1 MYTTKTRSVAKAIT
15 WRVIATLTGVL
26 IVLLLTGELEMGAM
40 FAALDIVLKLMFFYM
55 HERGWD
61 AVKWGKRTHYESQSG
76 KTIGE

>member
-1 MYTTKTRSVAKAIT
+1 MMRTTKSRSMAKAVT

-40 FAALDIVLKLMFFYM
+40 FAVLDIVLKLMFYYL

-61 AVKWGKRTHYESQSG
+61 VVKWGKVAVSQYE
-76 KTIGE
+76 

>member
-1 MYTTKTRSVAKAIT
+1 MRTTKSRSMAKAVT

-40 FAALDIVLKLMFFYM
+40 FAVLDIVLKLMFYYL

-61 AVKWGKRTHYESQSG
+61 VVKWGKVAVSQYE
-76 KTIGE
+76 